1 MSIVSMQRM
10 SLVAH
15 TSERTKLLRIFVK
28 LGCVELIGSKENV
41 VVTNADIM
49 RREKME
55 STKFRAA
62 FALNFLKEYSKE
74 IIRYDKKGAVKV
86 DLRKENRLISLEEYE
101 EVCNNTE
108 ELFGKIDEMESLN
121 NRIVDLKSEK
131 TRLQSY
137 VEQLLPYEKL
147 DFKMSKAK
155 DGAYTSVF
163 CGLMP
168 TAKTERFKEAIGEIF
183 AESEDVPFVCDLTFL
198 DEPKGEPTVTL
209 DPLFGGTVMP
219 GIKAK
224 NRPVTVVCLKENAEA
239 VSKALAECEF
249 VRTSFDFDCSPAEK
263 IAETREKIDIID
275 NTIRELVLSTKDFV
289 KYLPTIK
296 IVYDYYAL
304 ELAKLSVTENAA
316 RTEKAI
322 AFEGWVPEE
331 KVELLKKEIDEKC
344 ETVVYAFR
352 DPLEDELPPTAT
364 KNNKVVGAFAGITE
378 MFGSPNYRERDP
390 NLFVALYYFLIFGIM
405 IGDAGYGL
413 IMALAC
419 FLFTAIKKPVKNS
432 GRMMIMFGFCGISTV
447 IWGVLF
453 GGWFAITI
461 PEGSFLNKIT
471 WFSPLYEPLKMF
483 MLSLAIGVLQIGTG
497 FALGG
502 IAKIKTKKPVMIAKG
517 VLSDFGW
524 VVILLGLLML
534 FPNIMVYLQAIPG
547 GKNWYG
553 VMGKIGMYVAI
564 VGAAMMLIGGAVG
577 KKNPVKM
584 VGGALGSAYGA
595 INVVSDLL
603 SYSRLFGL
611 GLTTGVIGLVMNQL
625 GMIMVSDDMMGPAGW
640 GFAIIIFI
648 GGHVF
653 NLAINLLGAY
663 VHDSRLQYIEFF
675 GRFYEG
681 SGHAFKPLGSDM
693 KYTYLDN

>member
-1 MSIVSMQRM
+1 MSIVSMQKM

-15 TSERTKLLRIFVK
+15 TSDRTRLLRIFIK

-49 RREKME
+49 RRERME

-62 FALNFLKEYSKE
+62 FALNFLREYSKE
-74 IIRYDKKGAVKV
+74 IIRYDKKSAPKINLKK
-86 DLRKENRLISLEEYE
+86 DNRLISLEEYE

-108 ELFGKIDEMESLN
+108 ELFAKIDEMESLN

-131 TRLQSY
+131 TRLQSQ
-137 VEQLLPYEKL
+137 VEQLLPYKNLEL
-147 DFKMSKAK
+147 NMSKIG

-163 CGLMP
+163 CGLLP
-168 TAKTERFKEAIGEIF
+168 TQKTEEFKEELRKAYGENNG
-183 AESEDVPFVCDLTFL
+183 EYPFVCDLTFL
-198 DEPKGEPTVTL
+198 DEPKEESGDEF
-209 DPLFGGTVMP
+209 DSLFAGRVIPGGVKT
-219 GIKAK
+219 KT
-224 NRPVTVVCLKENAEA
+224 RPVTVVCLKENAEA
-239 VSKALAECEF
+239 VSKALAACEF
-249 VRTSFDFDCSPAEK
+249 MKTSFSFDATPAEK
-263 IAETREKIDIID
+263 IAETEEKIRVIES
-275 NTIRELVLSTKDFV
+275 TIRDLILSTKDYV

-304 ELAKLSVTENAA
+304 EIAKLSVTENAA

-344 ETVVYAFR
+344 STVVYAFR
-352 DPLEDELPPTAT
+352 DPLEDELPPTVT
-364 KNNKVVGAFAGITE
+364 KNSKVVGAFAGITE
-378 MFGSPNYRERDP
+378 MFGAPNYRERDP
-390 NLFVALYYFLIFGIM
+390 NLFVALFYFLIFGIM

-413 IMALAC
+413 IMAVAC
-419 FLFTAIKKPVKNS
+419 FLFVKLKKPVKNS
-432 GRMMIMFGFCGISTV
+432 GRMIIMFGFCGISTV
-447 IWGVLF
+447 IWGILF

-461 PEGSFLNKIT
+461 PEGSFLDKIT
-471 WFSPLYEPLKMF
+471 WFSPLNEPIKMF
-483 MLSLAIGVLQIGTG
+483 VLSLAIGVIQIGTG

-502 IAKIKTKKPVMIAKG
+502 IEKIKTKKPVMIAKG
-517 VLSDFGW
+517 ILSDFGW

-534 FPNIMVYLQAIPG
+534 FPNVLCFMDPKVAKLA
-547 GKNWYG
+547 WYG
-553 VMGKIGMYVAI
+553 TLGSIGMYVAI
-564 VGAAMMLIGGAVG
+564 VGAVMMLVGGAVG
-577 KKNPVKM
+577 KKNPIKM
-584 VGGALGSAYGA
+584 VGGSLGSAYGA

-611 GLTTGVIGLVMNQL
+611 GLTTGVIGLVMNKL
-625 GMIMVSDDMMGPAGW
+625 GMLLVDMIGPAGW
-640 GFAIIIFI
+640 VLAIIIFV
-648 GGHVF
+648 GGHIF

-663 VHDSRLQYIEFF
+663 VHDARLQYIEFF